1 MTHIIRQQYLYVD
14 LNGTESDG
22 MALQRQLSDV
32 CQNWLIPAIE
42 RVLDRCAPSDGHLII
57 DRLDIDAGVLNL
69 DRLEQ
74 DITLLVEQAL
84 EQALRQQTPTS
95 EQAPAK
101 PVGAVTRKTNQQTV
115 FDAFIHFLKT
125 GTLPWSFRLPT
136 DKTLEQA
143 LLDAWE
149 TELESA
155 MEQRRQNQALRSIL
169 SAVPV
174 RQRLTRQF
182 STAFRTRL
190 LSRINPVA
198 EATVTTLLS
207 VLNYVYPRPES
218 VALFERGLW
227 ETAFAHTATNTAIS
241 GRQLVR
247 EAWQA
252 LPNPMPSSDEL
263 AHGLEQYWPGVT
275 QTIPAENKSAEQET
289 TGQPTDHP
297 ATNQETDLPQRLT
310 DNTRLSQPFD
320 TNEGLYIDNAG
331 LILLHPFLAQF
342 FGALGVAADGQLTQP
357 ERALCLLHFL
367 ATGQAVA
374 PEHELLFP
382 KLLCNV
388 PFETPVEADVTL
400 TPNELEEADG
410 LLEAVVHHWEAL
422 RNTSP
427 DALRGTFLIRPGK
440 LTLRPD
446 GDWLLQVESQPY
458 DILLDQLPWGIAM
471 VKLPWMDRLLRVEWR

>member
-1 MTHIIRQQYLYVD
+1 MTHIIRQQYLHVD

-32 CQNWLIPAIE
+32 CHHWLIPAIE

-57 DRLDIDAGVLNL
+57 DRLDIDAGALNL
-69 DRLEQ
+69 NRLEQ
-74 DITLLVEQAL
+74 DIARLVEQAL
-84 EQALRQQTPTS
+84 EQTLRVQTPPTES
-95 EQAPAK
+95 ANTQ
-101 PVGAVTRKTNQQTV
+101 PVSTVVRKTSQQTV

-125 GTLPWSFRLPT
+125 GTLPWSFRLPP

-143 LLDAWE
+143 LLATWE
-149 TELESA
+149 AEPESD
-155 MEQRRQNQALRSIL
+155 ESQRRQNQVLQSVL

-182 STAFRTRL
+182 SAAFRTRL
-190 LSRINPVA
+190 LGRLAPVS

-207 VLNYVYPRPES
+207 LLQDVYPQTGTI
-218 VALFERGLW
+218 AFFERGLW
-227 ETAFAHTATNTAIS
+227 ETAFAHATTATAIS

-247 EAWQA
+247 ETWQT
-252 LPNPMPSSDEL
+252 LPMPVAESDEL
-263 AHGLEQYWPGVT
+263 ARMLDRYWPGVT
-275 QTIPAENKSAEQET
+275 QILPAEN
-289 TGQPTDHP
+289 P
-297 ATNQETDLPQRLT
+297 ATGEEPPERTINRPDSKEATAALPERGDTASLA
-310 DNTRLSQPFD
+310 RPFD

-331 LILLHPFLAQF
+331 LILLHPFLGQF
-342 FGALGVAADGQLTQP
+342 FGALGIAADGLLQKP

-367 ATGQAVA
+367 ATGQSVA

-388 PFETPVEADVTL
+388 PFDTPVEADVTL
-400 TPNELEEADG
+400 TQDELDEAVG
-410 LLEAVVHHWEAL
+410 LLEAVVHHWDAL

-446 GDWLLQVESQPY
+446 GDWELQVEPQPY
-458 DILLDQLPWGIAM
+458 DILLDQLPWGISM
-471 VKLPWMDRLLRVEWR
+471 VQLPWMNRLLRVEWR